1 MAALLHGV
9 FFMLKKFVGDR
20 AFYRKLFTV
29 MVPILIQNL
38 ITNFVNLLDNV
49 MVGQIGTEPMSGVAI
64 VNQLLF
70 VFNLCV
76 FGGLAGAGIFTSQFY
91 GKNDQEG
98 VRKTMRLKIWIAAGT
113 LLIFGT
119 LLLIFGPQLIGL
131 FLHEGKEGLD
141 LAATL
146 RYGESYL
153 HVILLQIVP
162 FAVTQ
167 IYASTLR
174 GTGETVLPM
183 RAGITAVLVNLSFN
197 YILIFGK
204 LGFPALGVVGAA
216 AATVLARVVEMLIV
230 VVWSHRHT
238 ERLPYMPGLYR
249 TLRVPT
255 ALSRQVMLLGAPL
268 LFNELLWSGG
278 MTVLNQCYS
287 LRGLEVVSAFNISST
302 IGNLFFCAFIAMG
315 DSIAILIGQLLGAGE
330 LERAVEEDRR
340 LIAFSVTLSFL
351 IAGLMALVAPLV
363 PQLYNTTDAVRRLA
377 ARLLLIW
384 ACLMP
389 LHAYANAC
397 YFTLRSGG
405 KTLITFAFD
414 SMFVWVLQIPLAFA
428 LSRLTAVPILPM
440 YMMVEGMNLVK
451 CVIGALMLKSR
462 KWVVNLVE

>member
-1 MAALLHGV
+1 
-9 FFMLKKFVGDR
+9 MLKRYVGDR
-20 AFYRKLFTV
+20 AFYRKLFNV

-49 MVGQIGTEPMSGVAI
+49 MVGQVGTEPMSGVAI

-91 GKNDQEG
+91 GKNDPEG
-98 VRKTMRLKIWIAAGT
+98 VRNTMRMKIWIAAGT
-113 LLIFGT
+113 VLIFGST
-119 LLLIFGPQLIGL
+119 LLFFGPQLISL
-131 FLHEGKEGLD
+131 FLHEGEESLN

-146 RYGESYL
+146 RFGEQYL
-153 HVILLQIVP
+153 HVMLLQIIP

-183 RAGITAVLVNLSFN
+183 RAGIVAVFVNLVFN

-204 LGFPALGVVGAA
+204 LGLPALGVVGAA
-216 AATVLARVVEMLIV
+216 IATVMARVVEMLIV
-230 VVWSHRHT
+230 VIWSHRHT
-238 ERLPYMPGLYR
+238 DRLPYIPGLYR
-249 TLRVPT
+249 TLRVP
-255 ALSRQVMLLGAPL
+255 ALLTKQVLVLGAPL
-268 LFNELLWSGG
+268 LLNELLWSGG

-315 DSIAILIGQLLGAGE
+315 DAISILIGQLLGAGE
-330 LERAVEEDRR
+330 LERAVEEDRK
-340 LIAFSVTLSFL
+340 LIAFSLTMSFVV
-351 IAGLMALVAPLV
+351 AGVMALVAPLI
-363 PQLYNTTDAVRRLA
+363 PQLYNTTAAVQHLA
-377 ARLLLIW
+377 VQLLMIW
-384 ACLMP
+384 ALLTP

-414 SMFVWVLQIPLAFA
+414 SMFSWVLQIPVAFI
-428 LSRLTAVPILPM
+428 LSRYTAVPIVPM
-440 YMMVEGMNLVK
+440 YTIVEGMNVIKCLIGLV
-451 CVIGALMLKSR
+451 MLKSR
-462 KWVVNLVE
+462 KWVVNLVQ

>member
-1 MAALLHGV
+1 
-9 FFMLKKFVGDR
+9 MLNKFIGDR

-29 MVPILIQNL
+29 MVPMLIQNL

-70 VFNLCV
+70 VFNLCI

-91 GKNDQEG
+91 GKNDQQG
-98 VRKTMRLKIWIAAGT
+98 VRQSMRMKIWIAAGT
-113 LLIFGT
+113 VLVFGS
-119 LLLIFGPQLIGL
+119 LLLLFGPQLISL
-131 FLHEGKEGLD
+131 FLHEGQESLD

-146 RYGESYL
+146 RFGKKYL
-153 HVILLQIVP
+153 HVMLLQIIP
-162 FAVTQ
+162 FAITQ

-204 LGFPALGVVGAA
+204 LGLPALGVVGAA
-216 AATVLARVVEMLIV
+216 VATVLARVVEMLIV
-230 VVWSHRHT
+230 VLWTHRHT
-238 ERLPYMPGLYR
+238 ERLPYIPGLYSS
-249 TLRVPT
+249 LRVPREL
-255 ALSRQVMLLGAPL
+255 ARQVLLLGAPL
-268 LFNELLWSGG
+268 LVNELLWSGG

-302 IGNLFFCAFIAMG
+302 VGNLFFCAFIAMG
-315 DSIAILIGQLLGAGE
+315 DSISILVGQLLGAGE
-330 LERAVEEDRR
+330 LERAVDEDRK
-340 LIAFSVTLSFL
+340 LIAFSAALSLVVSCVMF
-351 IAGLMALVAPLV
+351 LVAPLI
-363 PQLYNTTDAVRRLA
+363 PHLYNTTDAVRLLA
-377 ARLLLIW
+377 SRLLTIW
-384 ACLMP
+384 ACFTP

-414 SMFVWVLQIPLAFA
+414 SMFVWVLQIPLAFV
-428 LSRLTAVPILPM
+428 LSRGTAVPILPM
-440 YMMVEGMNLVK
+440 YAMVEGMNLIK
-451 CVIGALMLKSR
+451 CLIGLLMLKSR
-462 KWVVNLVE
+462 KWVVNLVQ